1 MKDTMACGEVIEIR
15 DDVVMVE
22 TGKFRIKVP
31 LIKLEKISKAEL
43 RKSRKST
50 KPGIIF
56 DDEITQK
63 KIRFNPQIDVRGERG
78 EEALRKVQDL
88 LDNALIVQ
96 HKNLRILHGKGNGV
110 LRELIRQYLSS
121 VGFVKSY
128 RDEHV
133 EQGGSG
139 ITVVELD
146 L

>member
-1 MKDTMACGEVIEIR
+1 
-15 DDVVMVE
+15 
-22 TGKFRIKVP
+22 
-31 LIKLEKISKAEL
+31 
-43 RKSRKST
+43 
-50 KPGIIF
+50 
-56 DDEITQK
+56 
-63 KIRFNPQIDVRGERG
+63 
-78 EEALRKVQDL
+78 LRKVQDL